1 MMAQPRATQAWRLAD
16 LLAAFVE
23 GSAEVDAGADLV
35 VREIALDSRR
45 VAAGTLFLACPGN
58 AAHGM
63 AFAEHARDRGALAIA
78 AEPTLEWDSP
88 ALSAAAVR
96 LGLPVIPIPGL
107 SGLAS
112 ALADRFYG
120 EPSAHLEVIGVTGAN
135 GKTSVTYLLAH
146 TLAEQTR
153 CAVLGTISS
162 LSPPASR
169 EDSPS
174 LNVGVGFPGGLT
186 PDTQTAQDAV
196 TLQDS
201 LARLRAR
208 GVEAVAMALSSD
220 ALAQG
225 RAAAVRFTHAVSTS
239 LTGDHLDHRADMTA
253 GGAAEGLLFRSPG
266 LGWAVLNADDPA
278 SARIIADLA
287 PGVRVALVGLGPQPP
302 AGTHPDLW
310 VGLNDLTPLRRGLRL
325 HVLTDGP
332 TGSAAGE
339 GEVEVGVL
347 GTFNAANLL
356 AVLAVLLAR
365 GLALEPA
372 LHALA
377 KAQGA
382 PGHMECFG
390 GEDAPLV
397 AVDSAHTPDSLQ
409 QAIAGLRRHGGGRL
423 ITVFGCAGER
433 DRSSRPLMGA
443 AAEAGS
449 DLVIVTDDNPRG
461 EDGDAIIAEILSGMT
476 HPHRVR
482 IERQRG
488 LAIRIALTLAG
499 TGDSVLIA
507 GKGHET
513 IQDLGDIKVHFSDRA
528 QVVQAL
534 WEWTGGRR

>member
-1 MMAQPRATQAWRLAD
+1 
-16 LLAAFVE
+16 
-23 GSAEVDAGADLV
+23 
-35 VREIALDSRR
+35 
-45 VAAGTLFLACPGN
+45 
-58 AAHGM
+58 
-63 AFAEHARDRGALAIA
+63 
-78 AEPTLEWDSP
+78 
-88 ALSAAAVR
+88 
-96 LGLPVIPIPGL
+96 
-107 SGLAS
+107 
-112 ALADRFYG
+112 
-120 EPSAHLEVIGVTGAN
+120 
-135 GKTSVTYLLAH
+135 
-146 TLAEQTR
+146 
-153 CAVLGTISS
+153 
-162 LSPPASR
+162 
-169 EDSPS
+169 
-174 LNVGVGFPGGLT
+174 
-186 PDTQTAQDAV
+186 
-196 TLQDS
+196 
-201 LARLRAR
+201 
-208 GVEAVAMALSSD
+208 
-220 ALAQG
+220 
-225 RAAAVRFTHAVSTS
+225 
-239 LTGDHLDHRADMTA
+239 MTA

-266 LGWAVLNADDPA
+266 LGWAVLNAEDPA

-347 GTFNAANLL
+347 GTFNASNLL